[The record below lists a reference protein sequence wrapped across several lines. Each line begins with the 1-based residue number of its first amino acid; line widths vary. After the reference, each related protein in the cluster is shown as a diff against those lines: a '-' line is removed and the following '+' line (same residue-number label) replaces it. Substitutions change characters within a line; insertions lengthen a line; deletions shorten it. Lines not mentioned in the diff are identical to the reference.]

1 MIFASTPS
9 SCASTSI
16 DALSVSTCSSTSPA
30 ANLSPSLTCQRERPP
45 DSIVG
50 LIAGMRK
57 ACAASVGRD
66 VCRAALVSARERVG
80 GRTSAGQRAERGP
93 RSLALTGHVGEWS
106 ASRWA
111 PNFATRAPPLRH
123 SQPANDSGSD
133 DAHGVK
139 SKKDDA
145 HRERDSSID
154 DERGRMRGQ
163 AEHRASC
170 SIESATS
177 ATPRAEARDQTVV
190 VIAATRRHRRPSRL
204 SPTNARRL
212 SATKPSRRARHAG

>member
-57 ACAASVGRD
+57 ACAASAGRD
-66 VCRAALVSARERVG
+66 VCRATFVSARERVR
-80 GRTSAGQRAERGP
+80 GRTSAGERAERGP
-93 RSLALTGHVGEWS
+93 RSLALTGHVDGWS
-106 ASRWA
+106 ASRWDA
-111 PNFATRAPPLRH
+111 KRDHERHHCAT
-123 SQPANDSGSD
+123 DSRPTIQE
-133 DAHGVK
+133 ATM
-139 SKKDDA
+139 
-145 HRERDSSID
+145 HREDSSIG
-154 DERGRMRGQ
+154 DERGGIRGQ

-170 SIESATS
+170 SIESAK
-177 ATPRAEARDQTVV
+177 ATTQRAEARDQTVV
-190 VIAATRRHRRPSRL
+190 LIAATRRHRRPSRL
-204 SPTNARRL
+204 SPTSTRRL